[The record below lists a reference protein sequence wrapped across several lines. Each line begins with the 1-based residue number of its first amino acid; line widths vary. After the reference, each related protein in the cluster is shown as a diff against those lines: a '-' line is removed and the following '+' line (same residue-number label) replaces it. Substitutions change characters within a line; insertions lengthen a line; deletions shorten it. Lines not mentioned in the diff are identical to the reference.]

1 MDWWLLENLLM
12 ITPVSAK
19 PVIFCYPNNVLLVAG
34 ERVIFHVKTRLD
46 ACTVKYLFPFPTSD
60 ACHV

>member
-1 MDWWLLENLLM
+1 M